1 MRILILIS
9 SDFYVRN
16 FVSSGAFSELD
27 GDGHETYYLSGPL
40 RHPALLEQQRHYLG
54 AIQIEPRRRRLYTEL
69 SYVLMFGYRH
79 RSSTFRIKA
88 DTRFRLRDRVKYT
101 ALAAPGLRALTWSAL
116 MRLTGENQPLKQ
128 VLLDLRPDLV
138 IAPSAVTDPL
148 LIDMARLGKRLQIPT
163 LFLIS
168 GWDNLSSKLVFPE
181 TPDYLAVWS
190 EESVRHAKTIHEIA
204 PGRVFV
210 VGAPIYDAYVQA
222 TREQAPAPYPFR
234 YVLFAGCAIPFD
246 EISAL
251 RALEAVM
258 ESRGITDFKI
268 VYRPHPWRQR
278 RSCFDVFEPEQYR
291 HVIMDE
297 QVREA
302 YVRTVATQDYEAAK
316 GFMPSLEY
324 YPPLLCHAE
333 FVICPL
339 STMIMESALCET
351 PVLVIAYDDP
361 AHPLSPDKALGQEH
375 FKGIETIEGFR
386 LCRDFGHLAEDF
398 LAVVE
403 RCRRLERDQGRRVSL
418 REQMRRY
425 LHFDERTYAQRL
437 RDLVT
442 HLAQHER
449 VGAGRP

>member
-9 SDFYVRN
+9 GDYYVRN
-16 FVSSGAFSELD
+16 FVSSRAFSELD
-27 GDGHETYYLSGPL
+27 GDGHELYYLSAPL

-54 AIQIEPRRRRLYTEL
+54 AIPIEPRRRRLYTDL
-69 SYVLMFGYRH
+69 SYVLMFGYRN

-88 DTRFRLRDRVKYT
+88 NTKFRLRDRMKYT
-101 ALAAPGLRALTWSAL
+101 ALAAPGLRALTCSTL
-116 MRLTGENQPLKQ
+116 MRLAGENQPLKQ
-128 VLLDLRPDLV
+128 MLLDVRPDLV
-138 IAPSAVTDPL
+138 IAPSAVIDPL
-148 LIDMARLGKRLQIPT
+148 LIDVARLGKRLQIPT

-181 TPDYLAVWS
+181 SPDYLAVWG
-190 EESVRHAKTIHEIA
+190 EDSVRHAKTIHEMDH
-204 PGRVFV
+204 GRVFV
-210 VGAPIYDAYVQA
+210 IGAPIYDAYVQA
-222 TREQAPAPYPFR
+222 ARERVPAPYPFR

-278 RSCFDVFEPEQYR
+278 RSCFDVFEPQEYK

-302 YVRTVATQDYEAAK
+302 YVRTTATQDYEAAK
-316 GFMPSLEY
+316 GFMPSLDY
-324 YPPLLCHAE
+324 YPPLLCHAD

-339 STMIMESALCET
+339 STMVVESAICET
-351 PVLVIAYDDP
+351 PVLVIAYDDHV
-361 AHPLSPDKALGQEH
+361 HPLSGDKALGQEH

-386 LCRDFGHLAEDF
+386 LCRDFGRLAEDF
-398 LAVVE
+398 LAMVE
-403 RCRRLERDQGRRVSL
+403 RGRRLEQDHGRRVSL
-418 REQMRRY
+418 RQQIRRY
-425 LHFDERTYAQRL
+425 LYFDERTYAKRL
-437 RDLVT
+437 RDLVS
-442 HLAQHER
+442 HLAQTQE
-449 VGAGRP
+449 VGAGHP